1 MQKNQCVH
9 RPGTKEAQGMAGTLQ
24 KKGRDE
30 SVARVSLLDVF
41 ICVGMDMSMCAC
53 VYHPSICVQVRGQL
67 VGIDSILLSCGS

>member
-1 MQKNQCVH
+1 MRKNQCVH

-41 ICVGMDMSMCAC
+41 ICVGMDMCMCVPPQHMC
-53 VYHPSICVQVRGQL
+53 TSQRTT
-67 VGIDSILLSCGS
+67 CGN